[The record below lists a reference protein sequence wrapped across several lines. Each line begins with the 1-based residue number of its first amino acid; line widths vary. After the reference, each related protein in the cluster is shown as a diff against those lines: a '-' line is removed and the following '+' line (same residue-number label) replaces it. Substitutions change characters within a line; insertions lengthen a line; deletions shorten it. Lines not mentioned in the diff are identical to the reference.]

1 MRGIRTVVAVVAAG
15 VLAVSGFTAC
25 SGESSE
31 QAGSSPDA
39 SASGASAEPATKP
52 DRLVVRIWSGDQEKV
67 YADTAAAKFTADT
80 GIPIVW
86 DTTDEAVSYAK
97 LNQEISAGQRPSAD
111 ASFNAQQRAYTNAAR
126 GWTIPI
132 NPELV
137 PNLASVT
144 AETAAPPGTGD
155 GAWDYLNPYTLTV
168 PFIVRTD
175 KLDPATVRTWDDLFS
190 PDLRDSLAVDTIYSS
205 TAFGFA
211 QSMGID
217 PAQNPPAG
225 MDPVWARVSE
235 LRPNLAQLGSNA
247 DVVTALTNGSVKLA
261 ISNSGSG
268 IQAQNAGAPIA
279 LVAPSD
285 GLYVVGDA
293 YYIHKGIPQENAYYA
308 QVFANYLLDPEVQSE
323 VADKLGLIPVH
334 PDATVPAYMTDNPGV
349 FPRTAEDLAAVK
361 AIVAPVEL
369 MAKNDEAWQKAFDGA
384 IGR

>member
-1 MRGIRTVVAVVAAG
+1 MRFKKIIAVAAVG
-15 VLAVSGFTAC
+15 ILAIGI
-25 SGESSE
+25 
-31 QAGSSPDA
+31 AGCGSDRTDSTGTSTDA
-39 SASGASAEPATKP
+39 TAEPATKP
-52 DRLVVRIWSGDQEKV
+52 DRLVIRIWSGDQEKL
-67 YADTAAAKFTADT
+67 YADTAATKFTEDT

-97 LNQEISAGQRPSAD
+97 LNQEISSGQRPSAD
-111 ASFNAQQRAYTNAAR
+111 ASFNAQQRAFTNAAR

-137 PNLASVT
+137 PNLSTVT
-144 AETAAPPGTGD
+144 KETAAPPDSGD
-155 GAWDYLNPYTLTV
+155 GAWNYVNPYTLSV

-175 KLDPATVRTWDDLFS
+175 LIDPATLKTWDDLFKPELS
-190 PDLRDSLAVDTIYSS
+190 QSLAVDSIYSS

-211 QSMGID
+211 QSLGVD

-225 MDPVWARVSE
+225 MDPVWARIAE

-247 DVVTALTNGSVKLA
+247 DIVTALTTGTVKVA
-261 ISNSGSG
+261 ISNTGSG
-268 IQAQNAGAPIA
+268 IQAMNAGAPIA

-293 YYIHKGIPQENAYYA
+293 YYIHKGIPDENAYYA
-308 QVFANYLLDPEVQSE
+308 QVFANYILDPEVQSA
-323 VADKLGLIPVH
+323 VADKLGLVPVN
-334 PDATVPAYMTDNPGV
+334 PDATVPTYMSDNAAV
-349 FPRTAEDLAAVK
+349 FPRSAEDLKAVN
-361 AIVAPVEL
+361 AIVAPIPL

>member
-1 MRGIRTVVAVVAAG
+1 MRFKKIIAVAAVG
-15 VLAVSGFTAC
+15 ILAIGI
-25 SGESSE
+25 
-31 QAGSSPDA
+31 AGCGSDSTDSTGTSTDA
-39 SASGASAEPATKP
+39 TAEPATKP
-52 DRLVVRIWSGDQEKV
+52 DRLVIRIWSGDQEKL
-67 YADTAAAKFTADT
+67 YADTAATKFTEDT

-97 LNQEISAGQRPSAD
+97 LNQEISSGQRPSAD
-111 ASFNAQQRAYTNAAR
+111 ASFNAQQRAFTNAAR

-137 PNLASVT
+137 PNLSTVT
-144 AETAAPPGTGD
+144 KETAAPPDSGD
-155 GAWDYLNPYTLTV
+155 GAWNYVNPYTLSV

-175 KLDPATVRTWDDLFS
+175 LIDPATLKTWDDLFKPELS
-190 PDLRDSLAVDTIYSS
+190 QSLAVDSIYSS

-211 QSMGID
+211 QSLGVD

-225 MDPVWARVSE
+225 MDPVWARIAE

-247 DVVTALTNGSVKLA
+247 DIVTALTTGTVKVA
-261 ISNSGSG
+261 ISNTGSG
-268 IQAQNAGAPIA
+268 IQAMNAGAPIA

-293 YYIHKGIPQENAYYA
+293 YYIHKGIPDENAYYA
-308 QVFANYLLDPEVQSE
+308 QVFANYILDPEVQSA
-323 VADKLGLIPVH
+323 VADKLGLVPVN
-334 PDATVPAYMTDNPGV
+334 PDATVPTYMSDNAAV
-349 FPRTAEDLAAVK
+349 FPRSAEDLKAVN
-361 AIVAPVEL
+361 AIVAPIPL